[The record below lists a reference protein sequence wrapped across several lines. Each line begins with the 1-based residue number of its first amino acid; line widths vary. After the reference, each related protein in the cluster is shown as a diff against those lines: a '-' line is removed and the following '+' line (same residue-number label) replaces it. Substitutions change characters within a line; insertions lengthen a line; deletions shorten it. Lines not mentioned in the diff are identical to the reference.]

1 MGSAYNFIQQQ
12 KTNKNNK
19 QQIAVEVPANAVETT
34 VAPVQVTQQK
44 QPAQKQP
51 VQKLKMV
58 NRYGET
64 VEYNPIASTAIK
76 AKITAFSDPQR
87 TQIVK
92 EFGSFVEAKKWL
104 KVTNVGNSL
113 ERASETG
120 KMSRGFYWLVV

>member
-1 MGSAYNFIQQQ
+1 MP
-12 KTNKNNK
+12 KTTKNNK

-87 TQIVK
+87 TQIVQ